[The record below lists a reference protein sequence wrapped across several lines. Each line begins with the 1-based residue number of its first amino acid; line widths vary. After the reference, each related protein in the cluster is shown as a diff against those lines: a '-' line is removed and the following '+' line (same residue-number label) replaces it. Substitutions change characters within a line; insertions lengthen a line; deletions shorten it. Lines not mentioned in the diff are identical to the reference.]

1 MRWKTLMLYLVVMAT
16 LTSSQLSNGQTVEQ
30 RPSSPGSVHFSGVKQ
45 EPAAPT
51 RHGSLTF
58 KLDEL
63 ERGDHKTVLH
73 NLMNAKL
80 KRMDPSVQCSDN
92 LMTLK
97 VKRAR
102 APHFLVD
109 SGEGPLTP
117 LSQMP
122 PKCGFSVKRS
132 RRDVHFA
139 APYQGCHV
147 TQQGG
152 DYILPLRLW
161 GAPMTMSCPAV
172 LPTPTVSCFPSGMV
186 VKIGGIT
193 ANQLKVKVSGR
204 WTPLLRICSSCGIA
218 VEGLSGGLTLT
229 APYNRGLCI
238 EIEDEKY
245 LLSLL
250 LADAE
255 LLVTCPLLLDVKPTT
270 TTTTTAT
277 PTTDSGQALQYPQYP
292 QFPMFPQ
299 YPVYPGAT
307 PPAHTPAPTPGT
319 AAPLPQRPQ
328 LPSGAATDSASAAQQ
343 PEFIFMPQYPQ
354 FPQYPLFPRPVPPTQ
369 STANKNTAAPPAQLP
384 QMPQS
389 PQYPQYPFP
398 FFPQFPMVP
407 GIFHSATLAT
417 TTEALLTTPA
427 PTTKDDGKPHIP
439 QQPKFL
445 MPPEYPLLPFP
456 KLPLLPE
463 GQTFQVPKPVNQQ
476 PKPYS
481 GYPQMYQI
489 PVLYPP
495 PKYPFQRQNTQT
507 AAPAT
512 TSTTTAATSLKP
524 AAQKPFYYPHPY
536 MPAYYVP
543 QQAPMPVFPDPPT
556 TPLANP
562 APSDQLEQQ
571 PMYRAMPPFYPF
583 PSHQR
588 PKSAA
593 RNW

>member
-1 MRWKTLMLYLVVMAT
+1 
-16 LTSSQLSNGQTVEQ
+16 
-30 RPSSPGSVHFSGVKQ
+30 
-45 EPAAPT
+45 
-51 RHGSLTF
+51 
-58 KLDEL
+58 
-63 ERGDHKTVLH
+63 
-73 NLMNAKL
+73 
-80 KRMDPSVQCSDN
+80 
-92 LMTLK
+92 
-97 VKRAR
+97 
-102 APHFLVD
+102 
-109 SGEGPLTP
+109 
-117 LSQMP
+117 MP

-172 LPTPTVSCFPSGMV
+172 LPPPTVSCFPSGMV

-193 ANQLKVKVSGR
+193 ANQLKVKVSGT
-204 WTPLLRICSSCGIA
+204 WTPLSWICSSCGIA

-250 LADAE
+250 LADVE

-270 TTTTTAT
+270 TMTTTAT
-277 PTTDSGQALQYPQYP
+277 PTSDSGQALQYPQYP
-292 QFPMFPQ
+292 QYPMFPQ
-299 YPVYPGAT
+299 YPMYPGLT
-307 PPAHTPAPTPGT
+307 PPVPTPAPTPST

-343 PEFIFMPQYPQ
+343 PGFLQAFLKS
-354 FPQYPLFPRPVPPTQ
+354 PQYPLFPRLVPPTQ

-384 QMPQS
+384 RM
-389 PQYPQYPFP
+389 PQYPQYSFP

-407 GIFHSATLAT
+407 GIFHSTTPPPPLAT
-417 TTEALLTTPA
+417 STEALVTTPA
-427 PTTKDDGKPHIP
+427 PTTKDDGKPRIP
-439 QQPKFL
+439 QQPQFL
-445 MPPEYPLLPFP
+445 IPPQYPLLPFP
-456 KLPLLPE
+456 KLPLPPD
-463 GQTFQVPKPVNQQ
+463 GQTFQDPKPVNQQ

-495 PKYPFQRQNTQT
+495 LKYPSQRQNAQT

-512 TSTTTAATSLKP
+512 TSTTNAATSLKHV
-524 AAQKPFYYPHPY
+524 AQKPFYYPHPY

-543 QQAPMPVFPDPPT
+543 QPAPMPVFPDPPT
-556 TPLANP
+556 TPLANANP
-562 APSDQLEQQ
+562 APSDELEQQ
-571 PMYRAMPPFYPF
+571 PMYRAVPPFYPF